1 MAPFHIETEVLVLQ
15 FAMLKQFSGCIKN
28 FRQDTKGWLRIRIQI
43 LGGTRVNLIL
53 ILNTATSVITLLL

>member
-28 FRQDTKGWLRIRIQI
+28 FRQDIKVGSGSVFRFWA
-43 LGGTRVNLIL
+43 GPGLIL

>member
-15 FAMLKQFSGCIKN
+15 FAMLKQFTGCIKN

-43 LGGTRVNLIL
+43 LGGTRVN
-53 ILNTATSVITLLL
+53 TDP